1 MYYPNN
7 SYLNRV
13 GNNYK
18 PSQEVL
24 DKRAFDKAM
33 SAEADRIV
41 DMLPSLLAKVI
52 DESAAELFDRMPECM
67 KIEDPVTHDIIDE
80 EQIRRML
87 AAKISNR
94 LGHGMSFLQK

>member
-18 PSQEVL
+18 PSQETL
-24 DKRAFDKAM
+24 DRRSFDKAM

-41 DMLPSLLAKVI
+41 AMLPDLLSEVL
-52 DESAAELFDRMPECM
+52 DEAAAALFSQMPECM
-67 KIEDPVTHDIIDE
+67 AEEDSVTHDVLSE
-80 EQIRRML
+80 THIRRMI
-87 AAKISNR
+87 AGKVANR
-94 LGHGMSFLQK
+94 IGHGMSFLQK

>member
-13 GNNYK
+13 GYNRK
-18 PSQEVL
+18 PSQETL

-41 DMLPSLLAKVI
+41 DMLPDLLSEI
-52 DESAAELFDRMPECM
+52 LDESAAALFSQMPECM
-67 KIEDPVTHDIIDE
+67 AEEDSVTHDVLNE
-80 EQIRRML
+80 SHIRRML
-87 AAKISNR
+87 AGKVANR
-94 LGHGMSFLQK
+94 IGHGMSFLQK

>member
-18 PSQEVL
+18 PSQEAL

-41 DMLPSLLAKVI
+41 DMLPDLLSEI
-52 DESAAELFDRMPECM
+52 LDESAAALFSQVPECM
-67 KIEDPVTHDIIDE
+67 TVEDSVTHDVLNE
-80 EQIRRML
+80 SHIRRML
-87 AAKISNR
+87 AGKVANR
-94 LGHGMSFLQK
+94 IGHGMSFLQK

>member
-1 MYYPNN
+1 MYYQNQ

-33 SAEADRIV
+33 NAAADRIV
-41 DMLPSLLAKVI
+41 DMLPELLAEHI
-52 DESAAELFDRMPECM
+52 DKAASELADLVPPCLATP
-67 KIEDPVTHDIIDE
+67 DPVTRDVMNEDL
-80 EQIRRML
+80 IRRHI
-87 AAKISNR
+87 AGKVANR
-94 LGHGMSFLQK
+94 IGHGMSFLQK

>member
-7 SYLNRV
+7 TYLNRV
-13 GNNYK
+13 GNNHK

-41 DMLPSLLAKVI
+41 DMLPDLLSEVL
-52 DESAAELFDRMPECM
+52 DEAAAALFSKMPECM
-67 KIEDPVTHDIIDE
+67 TVEDSVTHDVLNE
-80 EQIRRML
+80 SHIRRML
-87 AAKISNR
+87 AGKVANR
-94 LGHGMSFLQK
+94 IGHGMSFLQK

>member
-1 MYYPNN
+1 MYYQNQ

-41 DMLPSLLAKVI
+41 DMLPDLLSEVI
-52 DESAAELFDRMPECM
+52 DESAAALFSQMPECM
-67 KIEDPVTHDIIDE
+67 TIEDSVTHDVLNE
-80 EQIRRML
+80 SHIRRML
-87 AAKISNR
+87 SGKISNR
-94 LGHGMSFLQK
+94 LGHGMGFLQK

>member
-18 PSQEVL
+18 PSQETL
-24 DKRAFDKAM
+24 DKRSFDKAM

-52 DESAAELFDRMPECM
+52 DESAAELFEQMPECM
-67 KIEDPVTHDIIDE
+67 RGEDPVTHDVLNE
-80 EQIRRML
+80 THIRMML
-87 AAKISNR
+87 AGKVANR
-94 LGHGMSFLQK
+94 IGHGMSFLQK

>member
-7 SYLNRV
+7 TYLNLV
-13 GNNYK
+13 GSNYK
-18 PSQEVL
+18 PSAEAM

-33 SAEADRIV
+33 SDEADRII
-41 DMLPSLLAKVI
+41 DTLPDVLAEVI
-52 DESAAELFDRMPECM
+52 DSSAAELFDRMPECM

-94 LGHGMSFLQK
+94 LGRGMSFLQK

>member
-1 MYYPNN
+1 MYYQNQ

-41 DMLPSLLAKVI
+41 DMLPDLLSEVI
-52 DESAAELFDRMPECM
+52 DESAAALFSQMPECM
-67 KIEDPVTHDIIDE
+67 RGEDPVTHDVLSE
-80 EQIRRML
+80 FNIRIML
-87 AAKISNR
+87 AGKVANR
-94 LGHGMSFLQK
+94 IGHGMSFLQK

>member
-1 MYYPNN
+1 MYYQNQ

-41 DMLPSLLAKVI
+41 DMLPDLLSEI
-52 DESAAELFDRMPECM
+52 LDESAAALFSQMPECM
-67 KIEDPVTHDIIDE
+67 KGEDPVTHDIVNE
-80 EQIRRML
+80 KHIRRML
-87 AAKISNR
+87 AGKISNR
-94 LGHGMSFLQK
+94 LGHGMGFLQK

>member
-18 PSQEVL
+18 PSQETL

-41 DMLPSLLAKVI
+41 DMLPDLLSEI
-52 DESAAELFDRMPECM
+52 LDESAAALFSQMPECM
-67 KIEDPVTHDIIDE
+67 RGEDPVTHDVLNE
-80 EQIRRML
+80 THIRMML
-87 AAKISNR
+87 AGKVANR
-94 LGHGMSFLQK
+94 IGHGMSFLQK

>member
-18 PSQEVL
+18 PSQETL
-24 DKRAFDKAM
+24 DRRAFDKAM

-52 DESAAELFDRMPECM
+52 DESAAELFEQMPECM
-67 KIEDPVTHDIIDE
+67 RREDPVTHDVLNE
-80 EQIRRML
+80 THIRMML
-87 AAKISNR
+87 AGKVANKI
-94 LGHGMSFLQK
+94 GHGMSFLQK

>member
-1 MYYPNN
+1 MYYQNQ

-52 DESAAELFDRMPECM
+52 DESAAELFEQMPECM
-67 KIEDPVTHDIIDE
+67 RGEDPVTHDVLNE
-80 EQIRRML
+80 THIRMML
-87 AAKISNR
+87 AGKVANKI
-94 LGHGMSFLQK
+94 GHGMSFLQK